1 LGGRGLRQQD
11 AKYDDGAVASAS
23 DGVSRRTGIERI
35 AVTAGG
41 RAMITV
47 AAEEPSN
54 ETARLKV
61 TIATPLISTPC

>member
-1 LGGRGLRQQD
+1 MTAIAL
-11 AKYDDGAVASAS
+11 ATAS

-35 AVTAGG
+35 AATAGG

-54 ETARLKV
+54 ETARLEV
-61 TIATPLISTPC
+61 TIATPLISTPW